1 MATGSIKTMND
12 AIIAESISLGSAES
26 STYYKDV
33 TKAVSKTGYTAV
45 GVVGYQISSAAYR
58 VYWAYIS
65 NNDTVHIGITKD
77 SGSIPSTVTVTA
89 IVLWVRNDLL

>member
-1 MATGSIKTMND
+1 MATGSIKTMNG
-12 AIIAESISLGSAES
+12 AVIAESISLGSAES

-58 VYWAYIS
+58 VYWAYIT
-65 NNDTVHIGITKD
+65 NGTVHIGITKD